1 MVSRDDKMMT
11 VSGATIAASGAK
23 LCFNNV
29 YERK

>member
-1 MVSRDDKMMT
+1 MT

-23 LCFNNV
+23 LYSNNV